1 MDAIISSFCYSARTL
16 WDFAPDL
23 SDHFDTLRSY
33 EIVYDFTKVDERR
46 IINSSK
52 FFWKLFFK
60 YPPESN
66 SRPFPTIPPSKI
78 RIELFEPV
86 IAEKE
91 KERKKKMIQ
100 PSTTGIENREP
111 GFTAA
116 STQRR
121 QKLISRA

>member
-52 FFWKLFFK
+52 FFWKLFLK

-66 SRPFPTIPPSKI
+66 SRYPVPYYPT
-78 RIELFEPV
+78 FENPHRTLR
-86 IAEKE
+86 ACNRRKG
-91 KERKKKMIQ
+91 KRKKKEDDPTID
-100 PSTTGIENREP
+100 NRYRK
-111 GFTAA
+111 
-116 STQRR
+116 QRAR
-121 QKLISRA
+121 VYGRFHPTPAEIN